1 MRQDSSD
8 KTLLAKFMESQERC
22 QSYIRDKMR
31 ADCDRDMQY
40 NTTEFGVNLTKFYKW
55 SGANISKLAFGDKC
69 EPRLNEKEKK
79 ERLLAHDETFIN
91 RDPAFRCD
99 MDRASKA
106 VPNRTIDIS
115 EWDPDEGSK
124 CLTEFISSRKKID
137 VFYKL
142 HASLFEKPIYNVLK
156 MITRAKYF
164 PEKMRTSRATFIP
177 GPRTI
182 FSLEAL
188 A

>member
-1 MRQDSSD
+1 
-8 KTLLAKFMESQERC
+8 
-22 QSYIRDKMR
+22 
-31 ADCDRDMQY
+31 
-40 NTTEFGVNLTKFYKW
+40 
-55 SGANISKLAFGDKC
+55 
-69 EPRLNEKEKK
+69 
-79 ERLLAHDETFIN
+79 
-91 RDPAFRCD
+91 

-188 A
+188 APYVSGTNVLFMTDSQSTQKILKRGSMKRACHDLAYSTLDFLCNS